1 MEIQTFVFF
10 DLETTGLIHGKM
22 MPRIT
27 EIALV
32 AVARESM
39 ICNSNKVPAPR
50 VLHKLILPI
59 NPQKVIPPNVE
70 YMTKLFNEDMLLL
83 QPFECE
89 VYELIKCFLQR
100 LTPPVCFAAHNGNRF
115 DYPIFLHELERIN
128 KIFDDKI
135 LCIDT
140 WKMFQDFFKKR
151 DSEAKIVQNFLN
163 DEYNDSL
170 SMLDMDMIMMEQEA
184 KIAATTEQ
192 HLPSISRATS
202 PYDEYI
208 KVINNKKYDTNKEYN
223 DDIDVESSKNLRQKA
238 NEKTPENQIIRQHE
252 AVLAERPFKKS
263 PRKKLDFGCE
273 RPVSLKLGAI
283 YEYMF
288 GSNFSHE
295 HSAEADCL
303 AMIRCVTNIIDF
315 FLEWSDN
322 HASPLVCCKR
332 I

>member
-1 MEIQTFVFF
+1 MEIQTFIFF
-10 DLETTGLIHGKM
+10 DLETTGLIQGKI

-32 AVARESM
+32 AVTRES
-39 ICNSNKVPAPR
+39 ICNCNKASLPR

-59 NPQKVIPPNVE
+59 NPQKIIPPTVA

-89 VYELIKCFLQR
+89 VYELIMCFLQR

-128 KIFDDKI
+128 KVFDDKI

-140 WKMFQDFFKKR
+140 WKMFQDFFKKK
-151 DSEAKIVQNFLN
+151 DLEPKTVQDLLD

-170 SMLDMDMIMMEQEA
+170 SMLDIDVVMMEQKT
-184 KIAATTEQ
+184 KINAMPISQAT
-192 HLPSISRATS
+192 P
-202 PYDEYI
+202 PYNGYI
-208 KVINNKKYDTNKEYN
+208 KVINDKKYDTNKEYN
-223 DDIDVESSKNLRQKA
+223 NDIDVESPEDFRQKA
-238 NEKTPENQIIRQHE
+238 NEKTPENQVMRQHE
-252 AVLAERPFKKS
+252 TVLVERPFKKNN

-288 GSNFSHE
+288 GSNFPHE

-303 AMIRCVTNIIDF
+303 AMIRCVTNIVDF

-322 HASPLVCCKR
+322 NATPLVCCKK

>member
-1 MEIQTFVFF
+1 MEIQTFIFF
-10 DLETTGLIHGKM
+10 DLETTGLIQGKI

-32 AVARESM
+32 AVTRES
-39 ICNSNKVPAPR
+39 ICNCNKASLPR

-59 NPQKVIPPNVE
+59 NPQKIIPPTVA
-70 YMTKLFNEDMLLL
+70 YMT
-83 QPFECE
+83 
-89 VYELIKCFLQR
+89 
-100 LTPPVCFAAHNGNRF
+100 THNGNRF
-115 DYPIFLHELERIN
+115 DYPIFLNELERIN
-128 KIFDDKI
+128 KVFDDKI

-140 WKMFQDFFKKR
+140 WKMFQDFFKKKDLER
-151 DSEAKIVQNFLN
+151 KTVQDLLD

-170 SMLDMDMIMMEQEA
+170 SMLDIDVVMMEQKT
-184 KIAATTEQ
+184 KIDAMPISQAT
-192 HLPSISRATS
+192 P
-202 PYDEYI
+202 PYNGYI
-208 KVINNKKYDTNKEYN
+208 KVINDKKYDTNKEYN
-223 DDIDVESSKNLRQKA
+223 NDIDVESPEDFRQKA
-238 NEKTPENQIIRQHE
+238 NEKTPENQVMRQHE
-252 AVLAERPFKKS
+252 TVLVERPFKKNN

-288 GSNFSHE
+288 DSNFPHE

-303 AMIRCVTNIIDF
+303 AMIRCITNIVDF

-322 HASPLVCCKR
+322 NATPLVCCKR

>member
-1 MEIQTFVFF
+1 MEIQTFIFF
-10 DLETTGLIHGKM
+10 DLETTGLIQGKI

-32 AVARESM
+32 AVTRES
-39 ICNSNKVPAPR
+39 ICNCNKASLPR

-59 NPQKVIPPNVE
+59 NPQKIIPPTVA
-70 YMTKLFNEDMLLL
+70 YMT
-83 QPFECE
+83 
-89 VYELIKCFLQR
+89 
-100 LTPPVCFAAHNGNRF
+100 THNGNRF
-115 DYPIFLHELERIN
+115 DYPIFLNELERIN
-128 KIFDDKI
+128 KVFDDKI

-140 WKMFQDFFKKR
+140 WKMFQDFFKKKDLER
-151 DSEAKIVQNFLN
+151 KTVQDLLD

-170 SMLDMDMIMMEQEA
+170 SMLDIDMVMMEQKT
-184 KIAATTEQ
+184 KIDAMPISQAT
-192 HLPSISRATS
+192 P
-202 PYDEYI
+202 PYNGYI
-208 KVINNKKYDTNKEYN
+208 KVINDKKYDTNKEYN
-223 DDIDVESSKNLRQKA
+223 NDIDVESPEDFRQKA
-238 NEKTPENQIIRQHE
+238 NEKTPENQVMRQHE
-252 AVLAERPFKKS
+252 IVLVERPFKKNN

-288 GSNFSHE
+288 DSNFPHE

-303 AMIRCVTNIIDF
+303 AMIRCITNIVDF

-322 HASPLVCCKR
+322 NATPLVCCKR

>member
-1 MEIQTFVFF
+1 MEIQTFIFF
-10 DLETTGLIHGKM
+10 DLETTGLIQGKI
-22 MPRIT
+22 MPRIM

-32 AVARESM
+32 AVTRESM
-39 ICNSNKVPAPR
+39 RNSNKASSPR

-59 NPQKVIPPNVE
+59 NPQKIIPPNVE

-115 DYPIFLHELERIN
+115 DYPIFLQELERIN
-128 KIFDDKI
+128 KIYDDKI

-140 WKMFQDFFKKR
+140 WKMFQDFFKKK
-151 DSEAKIVQNFLN
+151 DLESKTVQDLLD
-163 DEYNDSL
+163 DEFNDSL
-170 SMLDMDMIMMEQEA
+170 SMLDIDAVIMEQEA
-184 KIAATTEQ
+184 KINT
-192 HLPSISRATS
+192 SISQTTS
-202 PYDEYI
+202 PCDI
-208 KVINNKKYDTNKEYN
+208 KVINNKKYDINKEYN
-223 DDIDVESSKNLRQKA
+223 DDIDVESSKNFRQKD
-238 NEKTPENQIIRQHE
+238 NEKTPENQIMRQHE
-252 AVLAERPFKKS
+252 AGFVERPFKKNN
-263 PRKKLDFGCE
+263 PRKKLDFGWE

-288 GSNFSHE
+288 GSNFAE

-303 AMIRCVTNIIDF
+303 AMIRCVTNIVDF

-322 HASPLVCCKR
+322 HAIPLVCCKR
-332 I
+332 IV